1 MSLRVNPD
9 TVPDLVAAIEQ
20 AQQNEQTAAQ
30 QMATGRS
37 VNNLSDNP
45 AAAAQLVNNNALTGE
60 NDQFLT
66 NVTDLQSKFQAAD
79 SALNSAVQLMT
90 TAISV
95 GTEGANGT
103 LSAADRQAVAQQVQG
118 IQQQMLVL
126 ANTEYE
132 GTYIFSGTNVTTPA
146 FAQDSTAA
154 SGVQY
159 NGNTDVTSV
168 QISEGQSMQTN
179 VAGSQIFTNANGN
192 IFQALNDLA
201 NALTSGNGID
211 AANTEV
217 QQAFSQLT
225 TQRVFYGNALNQV
238 QTSQSFLNQEQVN
251 LSTQENQLVGANM
264 TQAITNESQAQTD
277 EEAAL
282 SATGQILSLPTL
294 LSYITGT
301 AK

>member
-45 AAAAQLVNNNALTGE
+45 AAAAQLVNNDALTGE

-103 LSAADRQAVAQQVQG
+103 LSVADRQAVAQQVQG
-118 IQQQMLVL
+118 IQQQMLAL

-192 IFQALNDLA
+192 VFQALNDLA
-201 NALTSGNGID
+201 NALTSGNGIE

-238 QTSQSFLNQEQVN
+238 QTSQNFLNQEQVN
-251 LSTQENQLVGANM
+251 LSTQQNQLVGANM

-301 AK
+301 K

>member
-9 TVPDLVAAIEQ
+9 IVPDLVAAIEQ

-45 AAAAQLVNNNALTGE
+45 AAAAQLVNNDALTGE

-66 NVTDLQSKFQAAD
+66 NVTDLQSKFQTAD
-79 SALNSAVQLMT
+79 SALNNAVQLMT

-118 IQQQMLVL
+118 IQQQMLAL

-154 SGVQY
+154 SGVLY

-192 IFQALNDLA
+192 VFQALNDLA

-238 QTSQSFLNQEQVN
+238 QTSQNYLNQEQVN
-251 LSTQENQLVGANM
+251 LSTQQNQLVGANM
-264 TQAITNESQAQTD
+264 AQAITNESQAQTD

-282 SATGQILSLPTL
+282 GATGQILNLPTL

-301 AK
+301 K